1 MTKILF
7 SLLLSVLYLSCSKDM
22 DDTEGTATLFGVV
35 SDFETGGP
43 LSNVSIDLRE
53 GLAWDCLGATVG
65 RTMTGNDGFF
75 QIKGIDPD
83 KSYFIIFQRK
93 NYYQIGQRIRL
104 AANKKTE
111 LNISMSK

>member
-1 MTKILF
+1 MKQIIF
-7 SLLLSVLYLSCSKDM
+7 CMVILLSFAGCSKDVNNA
-22 DDTEGTATLFGVV
+22 DGTATLFGVV

-83 KSYFIIFQRK
+83 KSYFIICQRK